1 MGDFLTF
8 KTFKLYSKNL
18 SKELK
23 LLTHR
28 RGGGEFLDLGVGPR
42 GNHNYEFSFSETYK
56 GLKRKKDIKIQYI
69 FTTWLFLA
77 RPRA

>member
-8 KTFKLYSKNL
+8 KTFKLYGKNL

-23 LLTHR
+23 LLTRR

-56 GLKRKKDIKIQYI
+56 GLKRKKRY
-69 FTTWLFLA
+69 
-77 RPRA
+77 